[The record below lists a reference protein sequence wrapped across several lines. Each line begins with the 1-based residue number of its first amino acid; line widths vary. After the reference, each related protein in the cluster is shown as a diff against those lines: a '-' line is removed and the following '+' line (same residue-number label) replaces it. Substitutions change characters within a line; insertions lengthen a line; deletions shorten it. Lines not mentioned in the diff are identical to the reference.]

1 VNIPEVRVV
10 ERVDTDKT
18 KHHLFVQ
25 GAIEIEIFPEDLI
38 RSIDQIDKLPSGR
51 WTEFAVQN
59 NLPCEPLDRKLLK
72 PPLMGIIQLAWHRQF
87 KGVVSERLVANQ
99 ERRLETYRQD
109 LEHLK
114 LLAASPA
121 QRVARAL
128 KPKPEGKTSTAPKT
142 FGYLYRLTTAA
153 AEKWSQYTSQ
163 KGLIVAVMVAAG
175 AAGDTGKGITKDA
188 VIAALRG
195 KLNTKQPE
203 ERVVGFYMS
212 EWKKEGIVEQVEE
225 SVGKAD
231 SVPEG
236 WEAGVQT
243 EASIAQQKA
252 EAAKPSK
259 PVDLAAEA
267 HAQNV
272 SAPKKTIKGKAEK
285 KAAPINA

>member
-1 VNIPEVRVV
+1 VNTPEIRIV
-10 ERVDTDKT
+10 ERVEPDKT
-18 KHHLFVQ
+18 KHHFFVQ
-25 GAIEIEIFPEDLI
+25 GAIEIEVFPEDLI

-72 PPLMGIIQLAWHRQF
+72 PPLMGIIQLAWHMQF

-121 QRVARAL
+121 QRVARSL
-128 KPKPEGKTSTAPKT
+128 NPKPPKADGSPKT

-175 AAGDTGKGITKDA
+175 AAGDSGKGITKDA
-188 VIAALRG
+188 ITAALRG

-203 ERVVGFYMS
+203 ERVVGFYLS
-212 EWKKEGIVEQVEE
+212 EWKKEGTIEQVDE
-225 SVGKAD
+225 SAGKAD
-231 SVPEG
+231 SIPEG

-243 EASIAQQKA
+243 KDTIAQQKA
-252 EAAKPSK
+252 EVSK
-259 PVDLAAEA
+259 PTPEPEPTPAP
-267 HAQNV
+267 
-272 SAPKKTIKGKAEK
+272 APKKAAKKSSK
-285 KAAPINA
+285 KAAPANA